1 MPIYCSDVQR
11 TCQLHYVQ
19 NQIISLLSSILSIQ
33 LIGAQLFGVILAA
46 TPLKP
51 HIDYANKSSK
61 YAPNLMTSH
70 QLYCFYSQSI
80 LASSVAHFPNSLFP
94 SFYPVPPSLPSF
106 VHIPSDR
113 MKIKVQWA
121 VFSLFQVTIWKWHT

>member
-1 MPIYCSDVQR
+1 MIPKFKSTLQATFLISRLINPNANLLFRCPTDMSTSLCSKPNYQPPF
-11 TCQLHYVQ
+11 LHPFNPV
-19 NQIISLLSSILSIQ
+19 NRSSVVWSD
-33 LIGAQLFGVILAA
+33 LAA

-94 SFYPVPPSLPSF
+94 SLFLFKARLSKVARMMFY
-106 VHIPSDR
+106 
-113 MKIKVQWA
+113 
-121 VFSLFQVTIWKWHT
+121 

>member
-1 MPIYCSDVQR
+1 MSNGHVNFIMFK
-11 TCQLHYVQ
+11 TK
-19 NQIISLLSSILSIQ
+19 LSASFPPSFQ
-33 LIGAQLFGVILAA
+33 SSLIGAQLFGVILAA

-94 SFYPVPPSLPSF
+94 SLFLFKARLSKVARMMFY
-106 VHIPSDR
+106 
-113 MKIKVQWA
+113 
-121 VFSLFQVTIWKWHT
+121 